1 MSAAF
6 GADLRPATATSTATK
21 GIVTTAY
28 PRLPSG
34 WHRRLRAGRLK
45 QRVSNLAQ
53 TFSDSGNTKTEGGRR
68 MFMSIRRYRVDPGQ
82 RDEVVTMVDE
92 GWADHLRNEPGF
104 LSYHVVATAE
114 NELVSMTACQDEETL
129 EKVIQKS
136 GEWVGTH
143 LSGLTVKLEDSRLG
157 KVVSHLG

>member
-1 MSAAF
+1 
-6 GADLRPATATSTATK
+6 
-21 GIVTTAY
+21 
-28 PRLPSG
+28 
-34 WHRRLRAGRLK
+34 
-45 QRVSNLAQ
+45 
-53 TFSDSGNTKTEGGRR
+53 

-92 GWADHLRNEPGF
+92 GWADQLRSEPGF
-104 LSYHVVATAE
+104 LSYHLVATAE
-114 NELVSMTACQDEETL
+114 NELVSMTACLDEEAL

-143 LSGLTVKLEDSRLG
+143 LSGLDVSLEDSRVG